1 MSQPIAN
8 PNLIAAGAMAT
19 PQLQATSP
27 AVPAAQTSPVPVPQV
42 PYQAQM
48 NPQMYQG
55 PNQRRPSNFMPQ
67 TPTASYQAS
76 PAAAPYSAAAAAAAV
91 PPPPSQYGAYPT
103 NRVHPTAA
111 APIYNPNAPRPIEVY
126 HLNDAANSAIPAD
139 IRSQFHCDAQGH
151 VLFFSVPPLDLIP
164 PPGQKLSHSLKYLA
178 SKEERAKKVAERKR
192 KLAEEQRGREEI
204 AKRQR
209 ADEETEL
216 ARRIEA
222 LTPKAIENL
231 VQQVVS
237 GTDQFY
243 KTLYDDQAES
253 VRAADEKVRE
263 NRIQADCANDQLIAQ
278 IQAQTKDEGFV
289 SLKGSAMYLGDN

>member
-1 MSQPIAN
+1 
-8 PNLIAAGAMAT
+8 
-19 PQLQATSP
+19 
-27 AVPAAQTSPVPVPQV
+27 
-42 PYQAQM
+42 M

-67 TPTASYQAS
+67 TPTANYQAS
-76 PAAAPYSAAAAAAAV
+76 PAPVPYSAAQPV
-91 PPPPSQYGAYPT
+91 QYGAYPT
-103 NRVHPTAA
+103 NRVPPTAA

-126 HLNDAANSAIPAD
+126 HLNDAANGAIPAD

-164 PPGQKLSHSLKYLA
+164 PAEQKLSHSLKYLA

-192 KLAEEQRGREEI
+192 KLAEEQREREEA

-209 ADEETEL
+209 ADEETAL
-216 ARRIEA
+216 AARIEA
-222 LTPKAIENL
+222 LTPKAIESM

-237 GTDQFY
+237 GTDKFY
-243 KTLYDDQAES
+243 KSLYGDQAES

-263 NRIQADCANDQLIAQ
+263 SRIQADRANGQLIAQ
-278 IQAQTKDEGFV
+278 ILAQTKDGGFV
-289 SLKGSAMYLGDN
+289 SLKGSAMYLGDI

>member
-1 MSQPIAN
+1 
-8 PNLIAAGAMAT
+8 
-19 PQLQATSP
+19 
-27 AVPAAQTSPVPVPQV
+27 
-42 PYQAQM
+42 M

-67 TPTASYQAS
+67 TPTTAYQAS
-76 PAAAPYSAAAAAAAV
+76 PAAAPYSAA
-91 PPPPSQYGAYPT
+91 PPQYSTYLT
-103 NRVHPTAA
+103 NRAHPTAA
-111 APIYNPNAPRPIEVY
+111 APPVYNPNAPRPIEVY

-164 PPGQKLSHSLKYLA
+164 PSEQKLSHSLKYLA

-192 KLAEEQRGREEI
+192 KLAEEQREREET

-209 ADEETEL
+209 ADEVTEL

-222 LTPKAIENL
+222 LTPKAIESM
-231 VQQVVS
+231 VEQVVS

-263 NRIQADCANDQLIAQ
+263 SRIQADRASDQLIAQ

-289 SLKGSAMYLGDN
+289 SLKGSAMYLGDI